1 MERIKACNGSEK
13 QSETYELIL
22 IGGDSGEYRLWEYE
36 GLVWFLFEVC
46 YRLGGARLRS
56 LHQVNPRL
64 IFVHRVQHQLEIVTS
79 RSEDSQRVVSLSTRL
94 KINDRTAFK
103 SNESLLPLPS
113 RNLRVSLRLT
123 PLDWHR
129 FDRIRCTDSS
139 RFSSSPRSVPFF
151 VSRPSSIRLSPRE
164 TIDGRYERISTGE
177 KAYELGALC
186 WSRTFPAY
194 HSKESLCLR
203 PAPCNILNTK

>member
-36 GLVWFLFEVC
+36 GLVRFLFEVC

-113 RNLRVSLRLT
+113 RNLRERCVSPPSTGIDSTVFGAPIRRVSRLR
-123 PLDWHR
+123 PGP
-129 FDRIRCTDSS
+129 S
-139 RFSSSPRSVPFF
+139 RSSSLDLLRF
-151 VSRPSSIRLSPRE
+151 VYRLGKR
-164 TIDGRYERISTGE
+164 
-177 KAYELGALC
+177 
-186 WSRTFPAY
+186 
-194 HSKESLCLR
+194 
-203 PAPCNILNTK
+203 